1 MTDDELKSV
10 GRVIGA
16 FSSGSY
22 AQGFEAG
29 YRAGLEKT
37 RNTFVDIQ
45 RKKMAVDACELFGQW
60 LDAKLGEQP

>member
-29 YRAGLEKT
+29 YRAGLENRWGMRWKVCVT
-37 RNTFVDIQ
+37 SRM
-45 RKKMAVDACELFGQW
+45 RKL
-60 LDAKLGEQP
+60 L